1 MFDGLDHINGT
12 AQDILFR
19 FISDVTINRAITQAK
34 KYEEEI
40 IKHSDNRPSNEELIN
55 INLMWQ
61 DIASLA
67 SIEA

>member
-1 MFDGLDHINGT
+1 MLDDGSGT

-19 FISDVTINRAITQAK
+19 FISDVTINRAIAQAK
-34 KYEEEI
+34 RYEDEI
-40 IKHSDNRPSNEELIN
+40 IKHSKNRPSNEELSS
-55 INLMWQ
+55 LDVMWQ